1 MPSNNLSNSLSSV
14 KPFSKYDRWSMYFDG
29 TNDNRINCG
38 SDSSLD
44 VGTKDF
50 TISAWFKSVDSSGSK
65 DFWPIVTKGR
75 SLGSGNGW
83 AVTHVDSSTND
94 NKIFFDM
101 VTSSGGGSR
110 DIEQTGAD
118 AVVMGQW
125 HHVVCVGDNT
135 NNLMYIYIDGSLTN
149 TANPITIADVTDD
162 SEEFYIGNDSSSRD
176 YEGYISDVAF
186 YNDIAFT
193 AEQVSTIYN
202 NGLPYNHKDGI
213 QSSKLKGWWR
223 MGDGVE
229 NGTGSTIYDASGNG
243 NNGTVENGPVFA
255 EDSP

>member
-1 MPSNNLSNSLSSV
+1 MPSLTLLNSVSSV

-50 TISAWFKSVDSSGSK
+50 TISAWFKSVDGSGSK
-65 DFWPIVTKGR
+65 DNWPIVSKGH
-75 SLGSGNGW
+75 SLGSGDGW
-83 AVTHVDSSTND
+83 AVTHIDSSTHS
-94 NKIFFDM
+94 NKIFFDL
-101 VTSSGGGSR
+101 VTSSGGGTR
-110 DIEQTGAD
+110 NIEQTGAD
-118 AVVMGQW
+118 IVNMNQW

-135 NNLMYIYIDGSLTN
+135 NNLMYIYVDGSLTN
-149 TANPITIADVTDD
+149 AANTITVTDITD
-162 SEEFYIGNDSSSRD
+162 GSDVFYIGNDANSRD
-176 YEGYISDVAF
+176 FEGYISDVAF

-193 AEQVSTIYN
+193 AGQVTTIYN

-229 NGTGSTIYDASGNG
+229 NGTGSTIYDASGNS
-243 NNGTVENGPVFA
+243 NDGTVENGPVFA

>member
-1 MPSNNLSNSLSSV
+1 MPSNNLSNSVSSV

-50 TISAWFKSVDSSGSK
+50 TISAWFRSVDPGSK
-65 DFWPIVTKGR
+65 DFWPIVSKGD
-75 SLGSGNGW
+75 SLGSGDGW
-83 AVTHVDSSTND
+83 AVTHVDNASHS
-94 NKIFFDM
+94 NKIYFDT
-101 VTSSGGGSR
+101 VTSSGGGTR
-110 DIEQTGAD
+110 NTEQTAAD
-118 AVVMGQW
+118 AVNMNQW
-125 HHVVCVGDNT
+125 HHVVCVCENSDDKMHT
-135 NNLMYIYIDGSLTN
+135 YVDGSLTN
-149 TANPITIADVTDD
+149 TANAMSISDITDG
-162 SEEFYIGNDSSSRD
+162 SEAFYIGNDGNSRD
-176 YEGYISDVAF
+176 YVGYISDVAF

-193 AEQVSTIYN
+193 AGQVTTIYN

-229 NGTGSTIYDASGNG
+229 NGTGSTIYDASGN
-243 NNGTVENGPVFA
+243 NNDGTVENGPVFA